1 MKKHFKLL
9 LVALVAVLCCSTV
22 VLAACNKNKT
32 PEPEPNYDAKVSTII
47 NQIVEK
53 VGSSLTFGE
62 TFSADVD
69 IDFGIDDQLKD
80 ENDVSFKLNFKGNAN
95 GAQNAQEGDTNFV
108 FDFVQ
113 VKGEEETSL
122 FSLAY
127 EAIDNQPYF
136 FASIG
141 GSDYRKINGY
151 SLMSLLKLAN
161 KDEAAPS
168 ADGGSLV
175 DTIISVAAPILFGEN
190 GTIKDNVYTLN
201 FDLGYTVSQIME
213 MKGVILPAVGLS
225 EEQVNAVI
233 EQYLGFLTYQ
243 QGNKTVTVKDL
254 TTLEAF
260 FKRGMS
266 LKGTI
271 AFAFD
276 ANNKFNRADI
286 DFDFN
291 YHKDQEDEIKH
302 AYTLNVNKAVIGPR
316 DSAID
321 TFDGFALNADERANA
336 QAINLVNFSLQ
347 GTATGYNAS
356 GDVAHRYIIDV
367 QADINPLA
375 LLDLINGT
383 DKANIVATLK
393 KLGYFHLSID
403 EINEEGNITSN
414 IITLHSKFEEG
425 FAVAQVNA
433 YKAVLYNVGLGGVYD
448 FDTLVDIIGKIAG
461 GEGTAAA
468 DFDINAI
475 VNTVK
480 SVANTVKTIL
490 DTYFTIDDI
499 ATNGV
504 TVELKDLVFA
514 LCDQLG
520 IDTSDSM
527 TALGLGA
534 ILGNE
539 TMNVKLQTP
548 TYGTCQEVATDT
560 LKAEIRATSS
570 LSAGKNDFIKEIVS
584 LDGFGGKVLQNDDT
598 FAYYATDV
606 ALGKAF
612 AMTGINLKGE
622 TVATSGLV
630 VAYDGLDVTKP
641 GSQEVTLYIGIA
653 NDMLDFARAGFSFPD
668 IYPLYGTLK
677 FKTTIEVLEYDE
689 NAEVSV
695 ANMKTADQVA
705 NVNNQSAKSLI
716 LPYNAKTLT
725 IGTIAQIAIED
736 SMIHVYDAA
745 VGGNDVTATAL
756 NEDGKFAEV
765 GTYYLA
771 VAFERYSTVR
781 VKVTVADAY
790 AKRVDGQA
798 EQESITL
805 GGTWNFGE
813 YEVYAVNIDGSEVK
827 QNITAQYRIGSS
839 TVKLGDVFDIDN
851 GVYTLKKNL
860 NWVGSNFTIRF
871 ANVQLENGLKKT
883 VDVNIPIVADYK
895 VTSTYSMSY
904 IGQTYNNVMHLTI
917 SGVDY
922 SVRLKD
928 GAWVAVAE
936 DGTEHALDLAFTWK
950 TRKIAVTFDEQG
962 FITNFANQNKAGTRS
977 ESVDYVLTVDGY
989 TYTGSFSAYEC
1000 YASNWTTAKVGN
1012 TLDGRISS
1020 VNRIQHYVDGELK
1033 TLEFKYGAE
1042 GYALYISGTNTKV
1055 IDVNVTVEKDGQA
1068 YTLTDGAFTEA
1079 GSYTVHYSLTVNGVA
1094 QTFFH
1099 TVTVK

>member
-9 LVALVAVLCCSTV
+9 LVALVVVLCCSTV
-22 VLAACNKNKT
+22 VLAACNKNK
-32 PEPEPNYDAKVSTII
+32 PPKEEPNYDAKVSTII

-80 ENDVSFKLNFKGNAN
+80 ENDVTFKINFKGNAN

-127 EAIDNQPYF
+127 EAINNQPYF

-151 SLMSLLKLAN
+151 SLTSLLKLAN

-175 DTIISVAAPILFGEN
+175 DTIVSVAAPILFGEN

-201 FDLGYTVSQIME
+201 FDLGYTVSQIMG
-213 MKGVILPAVGLS
+213 MKSVILPAVGLS

-233 EQYLGFLTYQ
+233 EQYLGFLTYK
-243 QGNKTVTVKDL
+243 QGTKTVAVKDL

-291 YHKDQEDEIKH
+291 YHKDQEDEIKQ
-302 AYTLNVNKAVIGPR
+302 AYSLNVNKAVIGPR
-316 DSAID
+316 ESAID

-356 GDVAHRYIIDV
+356 GNVAHRYIIDV

-383 DKANIVATLK
+383 DKANVVATLK

-403 EINEEGNITSN
+403 EVNEEGNITSN

-448 FDTLVDIIGKIAG
+448 FDTLVDVIGKIAG
-461 GEGTAAA
+461 GEGAAAA

-475 VNTVK
+475 VDTVK
-480 SVANTVKTIL
+480 SVVNTVKTYL

-499 ATNGV
+499 ANNGV
-504 TVELKDLVFA
+504 TVELHDLVFD
-514 LCDQLG
+514 LLDQLG
-520 IDTSDSM
+520 IDSSDSM
-527 TALGLGA
+527 TALGINA

-584 LDGFGGKVLQNDDT
+584 LNGFDGKVLQYDAT
-598 FAYYATDV
+598 FAKYAENV
-606 ALGKAF
+606 VLGKAF

-622 TVATSGLV
+622 TVATSGLI
-630 VAYDGLDVTKP
+630 VACDGLDVTKP

-677 FKTTIEVLEYDE
+677 FKTTIEVVAYDE
-689 NAEVSV
+689 NAEVTVS
-695 ANMKTADQVA
+695 NFKTADQ
-705 NVNNQSAKSLI
+705 NTTVNNGEAFKLVASTSSVMS
-716 LPYNAKTLT
+716 
-725 IGTIAQIAIED
+725 IGTLANIAVD
-736 SMIHVYDAA
+736 SSMLHVYDA
-745 VGGNDVTATAL
+745 VTGGNDVTATAL
-756 NEDGKFAEV
+756 NDSGKFAQV
-765 GTYYLA
+765 GTYY
-771 VAFERYSTVR
+771 VAIEFAHYTSSRTKIV
-781 VKVTVADAY
+781 VTDAY

-813 YEVYAVNIDGSEVK
+813 YEVYAVKADGTEEK
-827 QNITAQYRIGSS
+827 QNIAVQYRIGY
-839 TVKLGDVFDIDN
+839 TTYTLDQIFDIDN
-851 GVYTLKKNL
+851 DVYTLKKNL
-860 NWVGSNFTIRF
+860 NWVGENFTIRF
-871 ANVQLENGLKKT
+871 ANVNLENGQRKT
-883 VDVNIPIVADYK
+883 VDVNIPIVADYA
-895 VTSTYSMSY
+895 VTDKFSTTYF
-904 IGQTYNNVMHLTI
+904 GQTCNGEMQLT
-917 SGVDY
+917 VNDVVY
-922 SVRLKD
+922 SVVLKN

-936 DGTEHALDLAFTWK
+936 DGTEQAIELSFTWR
-950 TRKIAVTFDEQG
+950 TRKIAVVFDENG
-962 FITNFANQNKAGTRS
+962 FITNFANQNKAGSRS
-977 ESVDYVLTVDGY
+977 EYIDYVLTVDGH
-989 TYTGSFSAYEC
+989 TYTGNFTAYEL
-1000 YASNWTTAKVGN
+1000 YASNWTSAKVGN
-1012 TLDGRISS
+1012 TLDGRLGASS
-1020 VNRIQHYVDGELK
+1020 YLTSVVEGEVK
-1033 TLEFKYGAE
+1033 ALEFKYGTE
-1042 GYALYISGTNTKV
+1042 GYGFYVKGTDTKV
-1055 IDVNVTVEKDGQA
+1055 VDVNVTVEKGGEA
-1068 YTLTDGAFTEA
+1068 YTLTDGAFTET
-1079 GSYTVHYSLTVNGVA
+1079 GSYTVHYSLTFNGVE